1 MNFLEAM
8 FYENYLTSDLDFAY
22 SSKWRPIQFN
32 SIQFNLFALNKKIQH
47 KYIIDDTQYSYYYNI
62 HT

>member
-1 MNFLEAM
+1 MTREIM
-8 FYENYLTSDLDFAY
+8 R
-22 SSKWRPIQFN
+22 SKNAQCNHGIQFN
-32 SIQFNLFALNKKIQH
+32 SIQFNLFAINKKIQH